1 MKIKKTTK
9 TKKTKRT
16 TKKTKARVIQKAK
29 GKGPNINININQS
42 QKGGKG
48 ELQRSQPSVISTST
62 PQFIPQPIP
71 MFNQPALPPNP
82 FETAVRNTQRPITNE
97 PTNELEKPKP
107 KAPEPENEDVIEI
120 YQPPS
125 NLAPSDPFQEAIRNT
140 QRPSFE
146 RPTVEEEPEE
156 VQIEQDPEVGGL
168 RGLFRRFRRS
178 QESELEE
185 EEESEG
191 DRIRAQ
197 FRRQRKEKPK
207 EIKIEQEPE
216 EENVYERLF
225 ETPIIMKQ
233 PEESGILT
241 KIDEER
247 EITPLEEQGREEAP
261 TISKVLR
268 VPPPIPPI
276 PEKYRKA
283 IE

>member
-107 KAPEPENEDVIEI
+107 KAPEPENEDVIDF
-120 YQPPS
+120 S
-125 NLAPSDPFQEAIRNT
+125 L
-140 QRPSFE
+140 
-146 RPTVEEEPEE
+146 
-156 VQIEQDPEVGGL
+156 
-168 RGLFRRFRRS
+168 
-178 QESELEE
+178 SELSSKSVLIYLNGRQLLAGLEYE
-185 EEESEG
+185 FAETKDFFNVLCEINDG
-191 DRIRAQ
+191 DK
-197 FRRQRKEKPK
+197 FE
-207 EIKIEQEPE
+207 
-216 EENVYERLF
+216 VYEYVTTDGSFCPPTPTKLGLYPKFEPAIFVDESFLEQHLLF
-225 ETPIIMKQ
+225 EGTTEVLLLRM
-233 PEESGILT
+233 E
-241 KIDEER
+241 
-247 EITPLEEQGREEAP
+247 
-261 TISKVLR
+261 TIATS
-268 VPPPIPPI
+268 
-276 PEKYRKA
+276 
-283 IE
+283 